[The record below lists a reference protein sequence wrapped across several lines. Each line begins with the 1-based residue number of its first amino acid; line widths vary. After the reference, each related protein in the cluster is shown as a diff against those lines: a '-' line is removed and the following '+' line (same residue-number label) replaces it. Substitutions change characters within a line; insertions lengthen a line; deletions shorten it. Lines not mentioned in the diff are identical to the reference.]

1 MHDIPRM
8 TGGIRDDH
16 APPRAAFHDL
26 AVTDIDG
33 HMAVL
38 RFGPRAGADDIPRYG
53 IADTVADI
61 VGAGIAGGTV
71 APVIGMH
78 KVIEQ
83 TEAVKHMKT
92 NQLQSVAPPLC
103 SSSCLRLPGSVLF

>member
-26 AVTDIDG
+26 AVADIDG

-38 RFGPRAGADDIPRYG
+38 GFGPRAGADDIPRYG

-83 TEAVKHMKT
+83 TEAVEHMK
-92 NQLQSVAPPLC
+92 NESF
-103 SSSCLRLPGSVLF
+103 SWF

>member
-26 AVTDIDG
+26 AVADIDG

-38 RFGPRAGADDIPRYG
+38 GFGPRAGADDIPRYG
-53 IADTVADI
+53 IAELKQPKRINYDSFRRALLLI
-61 VGAGIAGGTV
+61 LW
-71 APVIGMH
+71 APG
-78 KVIEQ
+78 
-83 TEAVKHMKT
+83 
-92 NQLQSVAPPLC
+92 
-103 SSSCLRLPGSVLF
+103 